1 MDLNLSQPLGT
12 GTLSV
17 SALEQ
22 RFWDLPGT
30 SRQYNVTYGGY
41 WRDLNYSLS
50 LDRAEVTDLNGQ
62 AGTDHQLTLTL
73 SMPFGN
79 PERATRASFTGCA
92 TARVVPVPWP
102 A

>member
-1 MDLNLSQPLGT
+1 MPPAPPLPSPVIAIPASNTARSTQHVQERSQPGLILPGRARDRVDLNLSQPLGT

-50 LDRAEVTDLNGQ
+50 LDRAEV
-62 AGTDHQLTLTL
+62 
-73 SMPFGN
+73 
-79 PERATRASFTGCA
+79 
-92 TARVVPVPWP
+92 
-102 A
+102 